1 METSA
6 KQKLPL
12 PYWLAIAGGFLL
24 AVVLTIKR
32 YLLLNYRLALKGAE
46 PDQQFWD
53 RLQEE
58 FWINVVNYVL
68 WGVLMPLVWY
78 LVLRFRVYASS
89 SAKERLAAIAAS
101 VGMALF
107 HETISNVLYYL
118 PMHMLGEKPFSSD
131 ILKII
136 INLYPVAMID
146 RLIEFWII
154 YAIFSAIDYQRKF
167 RDQQIEL
174 AQVAGQLYGSQLNAL
189 RLQLQPHFLFNTLNT
204 ISSLM
209 EFDTKGAQKI
219 VSKLGSLLRG
229 VLDKDKRNFISLRE
243 ELAFIKS
250 YLDIEQVR
258 FNDRLALRYDIDEQV
273 LDALVPSLILQPLVE
288 NAIKHGFAHKTGK
301 GLIEVI
307 ASRSGDQAH
316 LCIRDDGEGS
326 SYSTAQLFNLGI
338 GLKNVQ
344 ERLNLLYQQTSRLDI
359 KTAPGS
365 GFEVNITIPY
375 KRQEG

>member
-1 METSA
+1 M
-6 KQKLPL
+6 KRKLPL

-24 AVVLTIKR
+24 AVVLAIKR

-68 WGVLMPLVWY
+68 WGMLMPLVY
-78 LVLRFRVYASS
+78 YIVVRFRVYVPA
-89 SAKERLAAIAAS
+89 SAKERLTALAAS
-101 VGMALF
+101 LGMALL
-107 HETISNVLYYL
+107 HESVSNVMYYL
-118 PMHMLGEKPFSSD
+118 PMHLLGEKQFTTD
-131 ILKII
+131 LLHII

-219 VSKLGSLLRG
+219 VSKLGNLLRG
-229 VLDKDKRNFISLRE
+229 VLDKDKRNFIPLRE

-258 FNDRLALRYDIDEQV
+258 FNDRLELRYDIDEQA

-301 GLIEVI
+301 GLIEVAAI
-307 ASRSGDQAH
+307 RQGDQVN
-316 LCIRDDGEGS
+316 LQIRDDGEGS
-326 SYSTAQLFNLGI
+326 NYDTGQLLSIGI

-344 ERLNLLYQQTSRLDI
+344 DRLNLLYPQMNRLEIVTS
-359 KTAPGS
+359 PGK

>member
-1 METSA
+1 M
-6 KQKLPL
+6 KRKLPL

-68 WGVLMPLVWY
+68 WGMLMPLVY
-78 LVLRFRVYASS
+78 HIVVRFKVYAPA
-89 SAKERLAAIAAS
+89 SAKERLAALAAS
-101 VGMALF
+101 LGMALL
-107 HETISNVLYYL
+107 HESVSNVMYYL
-118 PMHMLGEKPFSSD
+118 PMHLLGEKLFSFD
-131 ILKII
+131 ILRII

-219 VSKLGSLLRG
+219 VSKLGNLLRG
-229 VLDKDKRNFISLRE
+229 VLDKDKRNFIPLRE

-258 FNDRLALRYDIDEQV
+258 FNDRLELRYNIDEQA

-288 NAIKHGFAHKTGK
+288 NAIKHGFAHKTGN
-301 GLIEVI
+301 GLIEV
-307 ASRSGDQAH
+307 AAFRQGDQVN
-316 LCIRDDGEGS
+316 LQIRDDGEGS
-326 SYSTAQLFNLGI
+326 NYDTDQLLSLGI

-344 ERLNLLYQQTSRLDI
+344 DRLNLLYPQMSRLEI
-359 KTAPGS
+359 VTSPGK

>member
-1 METSA
+1 M
-6 KQKLPL
+6 KRKLPL

-24 AVVLTIKR
+24 AVVLAIKR

-68 WGVLMPLVWY
+68 WGMLMPLVY
-78 LVLRFRVYASS
+78 YIVVRFRVYVPA
-89 SAKERLAAIAAS
+89 SAKERLTALAAS
-101 VGMALF
+101 LGMALL
-107 HETISNVLYYL
+107 HESVSNVMYYL
-118 PMHMLGEKPFSSD
+118 PMHLLGEKQFTTD
-131 ILKII
+131 LLHII

-219 VSKLGSLLRG
+219 VSKLGNLLRG
-229 VLDKDKRNFISLRE
+229 VLDKDKRNFIPLRE

-258 FNDRLALRYDIDEQV
+258 FNDRLELRYDIDEQA

-301 GLIEVI
+301 GLIEVAAI
-307 ASRSGDQAH
+307 RQGDQVN
-316 LCIRDDGEGS
+316 LQIRDDGEGS
-326 SYSTAQLFNLGI
+326 NYATGQLLSIGI

-344 ERLNLLYQQTSRLDI
+344 DRLNLLYPQMSRLEI
-359 KTAPGS
+359 VTSPGK

>member
-1 METSA
+1 M
-6 KQKLPL
+6 KRKLPL

-46 PDQQFWD
+46 PDQLFWD

-68 WGVLMPLVWY
+68 WGMLMPLVY
-78 LVLRFRVYASS
+78 YIVVRFKVYAPA
-89 SAKERLAAIAAS
+89 SAKERLAALAAS
-101 VGMALF
+101 LGMALL
-107 HETISNVLYYL
+107 HESVSNVMYYL
-118 PMHMLGEKPFSSD
+118 PMHLLGEKQFTTD
-131 ILKII
+131 ILHII

-229 VLDKDKRNFISLRE
+229 VLDKDKRNFIPLRE

-258 FNDRLALRYDIDEQV
+258 FNDRLELRYNIDEQA

-301 GLIEVI
+301 GLIEVAAI
-307 ASRSGDQAH
+307 RQGDQVN
-316 LCIRDDGEGS
+316 LQIRDDGEGS
-326 SYSTAQLFNLGI
+326 NYDTDQLLSPGI

-344 ERLNLLYQQTSRLDI
+344 DRLNLLYPQMSRMEIITS
-359 KTAPGS
+359 PGK